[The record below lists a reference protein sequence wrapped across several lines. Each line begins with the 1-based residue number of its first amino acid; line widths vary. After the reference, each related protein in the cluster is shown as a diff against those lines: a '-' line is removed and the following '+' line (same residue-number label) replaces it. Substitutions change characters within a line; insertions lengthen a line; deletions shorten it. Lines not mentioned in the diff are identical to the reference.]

1 MILLDDHN
9 DVGHL
14 KHEQKRKYDELTKY
28 SDNDHSTILF
38 ARENQRNGIKKLQ
51 CKNVTIY
58 IRIYEV

>member
-1 MILLDDHN
+1 MIIIDDN
-9 DVGHL
+9 DDVGHL
-14 KHEQKRKYDELTKY
+14 KHEQKRKYDELKKY
-28 SDNDHSTILF
+28 GDNDYSVILF